1 MKCSTVYREVQN
13 GSYIWTVWMDEER
26 NKNSMRIHSQSMGRT
41 IYETDDIW
49 DSDMLKIVRI
59 LKRNQYS
66 YLKIGDVLKKI
77 NRECRHLE
85 IPTYIH

>member
-13 GSYIWTVWMDEER
+13 GNYLWIVWMDEEK

-59 LKRNQYS
+59 LRNEQYS
-66 YLKIGDVLKKI
+66 RLKIEDVLKKI